1 MTEPASGIPA
11 SAPKPQDRK
20 PKKAPARKKPAATAR
35 QAEAEDGFVTL
46 EHCGVSLRIPVG
58 GKLPIAALDAFIEGN
73 DYLGTKL
80 TVGVEQWKALS
91 DAGMTRDGLNELG
104 NKLED
109 LLGN

>member
-1 MTEPASGIPA
+1 MTEASSIPE
-11 SAPKPQDRK
+11 SAPTPQDHK
-20 PKKAPARKKPAATAR
+20 PKKAPAKKKAAVAAR
-35 QAEAEDGFVTL
+35 QAEAEDGIVTL
-46 EHCGVSLRIPVG
+46 EHCGVALQIPVG

-80 TVGVEQWKALS
+80 TVGVEQWKSLS

-104 NKLED
+104 KKLED